1 MDTVV
6 LTAAGIRVTC
16 VPGRGGKLTSINDL
30 DRDREWLVPPG
41 GPLDG
46 PVPPGLPFTDGDM
59 CGWDE
64 MVPTII
70 PCRYPGPG
78 QPDLQLPDHG
88 ELWTLPWPVTQ
99 RDDRSLTLAVVGRVL
114 PYRLERQ
121 ATVTP
126 SSLLLDYRLDAAG
139 DEPLQLLWAAHPQFR
154 CRSGTR
160 IVMPAHVRAAL
171 DVTDPR
177 RPQRIA
183 WPGQGTDQVDKLPRG
198 TGRKLVL
205 DPGTQASWVSLV
217 DPDGTALRLSWDCAQ
232 VPYLG
237 LWLDHLRFSPT
248 PCVVLEPTT
257 GFYDDLALASAS
269 GRVMSLRP
277 GQPIR
282 WSLRVSLGTR
292 SAAGPPAG
300 S

>member
-6 LTAAGIRVTC
+6 LAAAGIRVTC
-16 VPGRGGKLTSINDL
+16 VPGRGGKITSILDL

-41 GPLDG
+41 GPLAG

-78 QPDLQLPDHG
+78 HRDLQLPDHG
-88 ELWTLPWPVTQ
+88 ELWARPWLVTHL
-99 RDDRSLTLAVVGRVL
+99 DDRSLTLTVPGRAL
-114 PYRLERQ
+114 PYRLERRV
-121 ATVTP
+121 TVAP

-139 DEPLQLLWAAHPQFR
+139 EEPLQLLWAAHPQFR

-160 IVMPAHVRAAL
+160 IVLPARVQAAL

-177 RPQRIA
+177 QPRRIA
-183 WPGQGTDQVDKLPRG
+183 WPGEGPDRVDRLPRG

-205 DPGTQASWVSLV
+205 EPGMPAAWASLV
-217 DPDGTALRLSWDCAQ
+217 DPDGTALRLSWDGAQ

-237 LWLDHLRFSPT
+237 LWLDHLRFSSA
-248 PCVVLEPTT
+248 PCVVIEPTT
-257 GFYDDLALASAS
+257 GFYDDLALAAAS

-282 WSLRVSLGTR
+282 WSLRVALGAHP
-292 SAAGPPAG
+292 AAGATAG
-300 S
+300 